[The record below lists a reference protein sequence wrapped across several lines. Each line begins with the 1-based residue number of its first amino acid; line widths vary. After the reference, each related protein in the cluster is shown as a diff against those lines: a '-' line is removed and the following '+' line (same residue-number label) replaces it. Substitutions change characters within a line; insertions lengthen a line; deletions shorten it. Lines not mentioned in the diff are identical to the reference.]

1 MSGNYIL
8 IYAGFF
14 IFSTVV
20 ALMLNGLFLRFSRN
34 LGIRAEGD
42 LIRWS
47 PTQKPSLGGITF
59 FFVFLISIAC
69 YSAFF
74 PYKFIPTD
82 KPMLGLLGS
91 VTLAFLMGLA
101 DDAYNTK
108 PLLKFLVQCLCGLIV
123 ANTDFLITLT
133 ENEYLNIAITIF
145 WVVAMMNSINMLDN
159 MDSITA
165 VTSLFILLQAFLVL
179 FMSQD
184 YYNGHMMI
192 IIGVGGSLLGFLFYN
207 WHPSRLFMGDTGSQF
222 LGIVLAIFGI
232 QYFWNHPDI
241 DNNYI
246 RSKQLI
252 CVGIGFLIPIVDTT
266 TVVINRLLKRKSP
279 FIGGKDHTTHHLSY
293 LGLSDSQVAMT
304 YAGISMVSTVLIVV
318 IQKSLTT
325 WNWKYMTGFIAYMV
339 VVGGILYGIT
349 RYSKPPVKNE
359 KENGKNN

>member
-1 MSGNYIL
+1 MSGNYVL

-14 IFSTVV
+14 IFSIVV

-34 LGIRAEGD
+34 LGIRVEGD
-42 LIRWS
+42 LIRWA

-59 FFVFLISIAC
+59 FFLFLISIAC
-69 YSAFF
+69 YSVFF

-108 PLLKFLVQCLCGLIV
+108 PLLKFLVQALCGLIV
-123 ANTDFLITLT
+123 ANTGFLISLT
-133 ENEYLNIAITIF
+133 GNEYIDIALTIF
-145 WVVAMMNSINMLDN
+145 WVIAMMNSINMLDN

-165 VTSLFILLQAFLVL
+165 VTSLFILLQSFLIL

-184 YYNGHMMI
+184 HYNAHMII

-241 DNNYI
+241 NNEYI
-246 RSKQLI
+246 RSKQII

-266 TVVINRLLKRKSP
+266 TVVINRLLKKKSP

-325 WNWKYMTGFIAYMV
+325 WNWKYMAAFIAYMV
-339 VVGGILYGIT
+339 IVGGTLYGIT
-349 RYSKPPVKNE
+349 RYSKPPQQDE
-359 KENGKNN
+359 KANGKNN

>member
-14 IFSTVV
+14 IFSIVV

-34 LGIRAEGD
+34 LGIRVEGD
-42 LIRWS
+42 LIRWA

-59 FFVFLISIAC
+59 FFVFLISVAS
-69 YSAFF
+69 YSVFF

-82 KPMLGLLGS
+82 KALLGLLGS

-108 PLLKFLVQCLCGLIV
+108 PLLKFIVQCLCGLIV
-123 ANTDFLITLT
+123 ANTGFTITLT
-133 ENEYLNIAITIF
+133 SNEYLNLALTIF

-159 MDSITA
+159 MDAITA
-165 VTSLFILLQAFLVL
+165 VTSLFILLQAFIIL
-179 FMSQD
+179 FMSKD
-184 YYNGHMMI
+184 YYNAHMII

-232 QYFWNHPDI
+232 EYFWNHPDM
-241 DNNYI
+241 NNEYI
-246 RSKQLI
+246 RSKQLV
-252 CVGIGFLIPIVDTT
+252 CVAIGFLIPIVDTT
-266 TVVINRLLKRKSP
+266 TVVINRILKRKSP

-304 YAGISMVSTVLIVV
+304 YAGISMVSTVMIVV
-318 IQKSLTT
+318 IQKSLTV
-325 WNWKYMTGFIAYMV
+325 WNWKYMTGFISYAV
-339 VVGGILYGIT
+339 IVAAILYGIT
-349 RYSKPPVKNE
+349 RYSKAPIPDE
-359 KENGKNN
+359 KANGKNN

>member
-1 MSGNYIL
+1 MSGNYVL

-14 IFSTVV
+14 IFSIVV

-34 LGIRAEGD
+34 LGIRVEGD

-59 FFVFLISIAC
+59 FFMFLISIAC
-69 YSAFF
+69 YSVFF

-108 PLLKFLVQCLCGLIV
+108 PLLKFIVQCLCGLIV
-123 ANTDFLITLT
+123 ANTGFLITLT
-133 ENEYLNIAITIF
+133 SNDYLNTVLTVF
-145 WVVAMMNSINMLDN
+145 WVVALMNSINMLDN

-165 VTSLFILLQAFLVL
+165 VTSLFILLQAFLIL

-184 YYNGHMMI
+184 YYNAHMII
-192 IIGVGGSLLGFLFYN
+192 IIGVGGALLGFLFYN

-232 QYFWNHPDI
+232 QYFWNHPDM
-241 DNNYI
+241 NNNFI

-252 CVGIGFLIPIVDTT
+252 CVAIGFLIPIVDTT
-266 TVVINRLLKRKSP
+266 TVVVNRILKKKSP
-279 FIGGKDHTTHHLSY
+279 FVGGKDHTTHHLSY

-304 YAGISMVSTVLIVV
+304 YAGISMVSTVMIVV
-318 IQKSLTT
+318 IQKSITV
-325 WNWKYMTGFIAYMV
+325 WNWKYMTGFISYAV
-339 VVGGILYGIT
+339 IVAAILYGIT
-349 RYSKPPVKNE
+349 RYTKPPQKDE
-359 KENGKNN
+359 KAN

>member
-14 IFSTVV
+14 IFTIVV

-34 LGIRAEGD
+34 LGIRSEGD

-59 FFVFLISIAC
+59 FFLFLMAIASYSI
-69 YSAFF
+69 FF
-74 PYKFIPTD
+74 PYKFIPLD

-101 DDAYNTK
+101 DDAYNTR

-123 ANTDFLITLT
+123 ANTGFLINLT
-133 ENEYLNIAITIF
+133 ANEYLNVAITVF

-159 MDSITA
+159 MDAITA
-165 VTSLFILLQAFLVL
+165 LVSLFILLQAFLVL
-179 FMSQD
+179 VLSKD
-184 YYNGHMMI
+184 YYNAHMII
-192 IIGVGGSLLGFLFYN
+192 IIGVSGALLGFLFYN

-232 QYFWNHPDI
+232 EYFWNHPDI
-241 DNNYI
+241 DQQYI
-246 RSKQLI
+246 RSKQII

-266 TVVINRLLKRKSP
+266 TVVINRLLKRRSP

-304 YAGISMVSTVLIVV
+304 YAGISIVSTILIVV

-325 WNWKYMTGFIAYMV
+325 WNWKYMTGFVLYMLI
-339 VVGGILYGIT
+339 VGGTLYAIT
-349 RYSKPPVKNE
+349 RYSKPPVKDE
-359 KENGKNN
+359 KAS

>member
-14 IFSTVV
+14 IFAIVV

-34 LGIRAEGD
+34 LGIRSEKD

-59 FFVFLISIAC
+59 FFVFLIAVASYSI
-69 YSAFF
+69 FF
-74 PYKFIPTD
+74 PYKFITLD
-82 KPMLGLLGS
+82 KQMLGMLGS

-108 PLLKFLVQCLCGLIV
+108 PILKFLVQCLCGLIV
-123 ANTDFLITLT
+123 ANTGFLI
-133 ENEYLNIAITIF
+133 EISQNEYLNTVLTIF
-145 WVVAMMNSINMLDN
+145 WVVAIMNSINMLDN

-165 VTSLFILLQAFLVL
+165 TVSLFILFQSFLVL
-179 FMSQD
+179 YLNEDF
-184 YYNGHMMI
+184 YNAHVII
-192 IIGVGGSLLGFLFYN
+192 IIGVCGALLGFLFYN

-232 QYFWNHPDI
+232 RYFWTNPYANG
-241 DNNYI
+241 DNFI
-246 RSKQLI
+246 LSKQI
-252 CVGIGFLIPIVDTT
+252 VCVGIGFLIPIVDTT

-293 LGLSDSQVAMT
+293 LGLSDSQVAMVF
-304 YAGISMVSTVLIVV
+304 AGISLVSTILIVV
-318 IQKSLTT
+318 IQKSLTE
-325 WNWKYMTGFIAYMV
+325 WNWKYMTGFFVYMI
-339 VVGGILYGIT
+339 VVGGTLYGIT
-349 RYSKPPVKNE
+349 RYSKPPVKDE
-359 KENGKNN
+359 KAG

>member
-1 MSGNYIL
+1 MTGNYIL

-14 IFSTVV
+14 IFTIVV
-20 ALMLNGLFLRFSRN
+20 ALMMNGLFLRFSRN
-34 LGIRAEGD
+34 LGIRSESD

-47 PTQKPSLGGITF
+47 STQKPSLGGITF
-59 FFVFLISIAC
+59 FFLFLISIAC
-69 YSAFF
+69 YSVFF

-82 KPMLGLLGS
+82 TPMLGLLGS

-101 DDAYNTK
+101 DDAYNTR
-108 PLLKFLVQCLCGLIV
+108 PLLKFLVQALCGLIV
-123 ANTDFLITLT
+123 ANTGFLIALT
-133 ENEYLNIAITIF
+133 GNEYINIAFTVF

-165 VTSLFILLQAFLVL
+165 ITSLFILLQAFLVL

-184 YYNGHMMI
+184 YYNAHMII

-241 DNNYI
+241 NHEYI

-252 CVGIGFLIPIVDTT
+252 CVGLGFLIPIVDTT

-325 WNWKYMTGFIAYMV
+325 WNWKYIAGFIAYMAI
-339 VVGGILYGIT
+339 VGGTLYAIT
-349 RYSKPPVKNE
+349 RYTKAPVQNE
-359 KENGKNN
+359 KENGKDS

>member
-14 IFSTVV
+14 IFSIVV

-34 LGIRAEGD
+34 LGIRVEGD
-42 LIRWS
+42 LIRWA

-69 YSAFF
+69 YSVFF
-74 PYKFIPTD
+74 TYKFIPTD

-108 PLLKFLVQCLCGLIV
+108 PLLKFLVQSLCGLIV
-123 ANTDFLITLT
+123 AYTGFLITLT
-133 ENEYLNIAITIF
+133 GNEYLNIAITIF

-159 MDSITA
+159 MDAITA
-165 VTSLFILLQAFLVL
+165 VTSLFILLQAFLIL

-184 YYNGHMMI
+184 HYNAHMII

-246 RSKQLI
+246 RSKQI
-252 CVGIGFLIPIVDTT
+252 IVVGIGFLIPIVDTT
-266 TVVINRLLKRKSP
+266 TVVINRLLKRRSP

-325 WNWKYMTGFIAYMV
+325 WNWKYMTGFVGYMV
-339 VVGGILYGIT
+339 IVAGTLYSIT
-349 RYSKPPVKNE
+349 RYSKPPQKDE
-359 KENGKNN
+359 KESGTNN

>member
-14 IFSTVV
+14 IFTIVV
-20 ALMLNGLFLRFSRN
+20 ALMMNGLFLRFSRN
-34 LGIRAEGD
+34 LGIRSEGD

-47 PTQKPSLGGITF
+47 STQKPSLGGITF
-59 FFVFLISIAC
+59 FFLFLISIAC
-69 YSAFF
+69 YSVFF

-82 KPMLGLLGS
+82 KAMLGLLGS

-101 DDAYNTK
+101 DDAYNTR

-123 ANTDFLITLT
+123 ANTGFLIEFTA
-133 ENEYLNIAITIF
+133 NEYINIAFTIF

-159 MDSITA
+159 MDAITA
-165 VTSLFILLQAFLVL
+165 ITSLFILLQAFLVL

-184 YYNGHMMI
+184 YYNAHMII
-192 IIGVGGSLLGFLFYN
+192 IIGVGGALLGFLFYN

-232 QYFWNHPDI
+232 QYFWNHPDV

-246 RSKQLI
+246 RSKQFI
-252 CVGIGFLIPIVDTT
+252 CVGLGFLIPIVDTT
-266 TVVINRLLKRKSP
+266 TVVINRMLKRKSP

-325 WNWKYMTGFIAYMV
+325 WNWKYITGFIVYMAI
-339 VVGGILYGIT
+339 VGGALYAIT
-349 RYSKPPVKNE
+349 RYTKAPKKDE
-359 KENGKNN
+359 KENRADS

>member
-14 IFSTVV
+14 IFSIVV

-34 LGIRAEGD
+34 LGIRVEGD
-42 LIRWS
+42 LIRWA

-69 YSAFF
+69 YSVFF

-82 KPMLGLLGS
+82 TPMLGLLGS
-91 VTLAFLMGLA
+91 VTMAFLMGLA

-123 ANTDFLITLT
+123 ANTGFLITLT
-133 ENEYLNIAITIF
+133 SNEYLNIALTIF
-145 WVVAMMNSINMLDN
+145 WVVAMMNSVNMLDN
-159 MDSITA
+159 MDAITA
-165 VTSLFILLQAFLVL
+165 VTSLFILLQAFLIL
-179 FMSQD
+179 FMSKD
-184 YYNGHMMI
+184 YSNAHMII

-241 DNNYI
+241 DDHFI

-252 CVGIGFLIPIVDTT
+252 VVGIGFLIPIVDTT
-266 TVVINRLLKRKSP
+266 TVVINRMLKRKSP

-304 YAGISMVSTVLIVV
+304 YAGISMVSTVMIVV

-325 WNWKYMTGFIAYMV
+325 WNWKYMTGFVTYMLLV
-339 VVGGILYGIT
+339 AGILYGIT
-349 RYSKPPVKNE
+349 RYSKPPQKDE

>member
-14 IFSTVV
+14 IFSIVV

-34 LGIRAEGD
+34 LGIRVEGD
-42 LIRWS
+42 LIRWA

-59 FFVFLISIAC
+59 FFVFLISVAS
-69 YSAFF
+69 YSVFF

-82 KPMLGLLGS
+82 KALLGLLGS

-108 PLLKFLVQCLCGLIV
+108 PLLKFIVQCLCGLIV
-123 ANTDFLITLT
+123 ANTGFTITLT
-133 ENEYLNIAITIF
+133 SNEYLNLALTIF

-159 MDSITA
+159 MDAITA
-165 VTSLFILLQAFLVL
+165 VTSLFILLQAFIILL
-179 FMSQD
+179 MSKD
-184 YYNGHMMI
+184 YYNAHMII

-232 QYFWNHPDI
+232 EYFWNHPDM
-241 DNNYI
+241 NNEYI
-246 RSKQLI
+246 RSKQLV
-252 CVGIGFLIPIVDTT
+252 CVAIGFLIPIVDTT
-266 TVVINRLLKRKSP
+266 TVVINRILKRKSP

-304 YAGISMVSTVLIVV
+304 YAGISMVSTVMIVV
-318 IQKSLTT
+318 IQKSLTV
-325 WNWKYMTGFIAYMV
+325 WNWKYMTGFISYAV
-339 VVGGILYGIT
+339 IVAAILYGIT
-349 RYSKPPVKNE
+349 RYSKAPIPDE
-359 KENGKNN
+359 KANGKNN

>member
-14 IFSTVV
+14 IFTIVV

-34 LGIRAEGD
+34 LGIRSETD
-42 LIRWS
+42 LVRWA

-59 FFVFLISIAC
+59 FFLFLISIAS
-69 YSAFF
+69 YSIFF
-74 PYKFIPTD
+74 PYKFIPLD

-101 DDAYNTK
+101 DDAYNTR
-108 PLLKFLVQCLCGLIV
+108 PLLKFIVQCLCGLIV
-123 ANTDFLITLT
+123 ANTGFTIAITA
-133 ENEYLNIAITIF
+133 NEYLNVLITIF

-159 MDSITA
+159 MDAITA
-165 VTSLFILLQAFLVL
+165 LVSLFILLQAFLVL
-179 FMSQD
+179 VLSHD
-184 YYNGHMMI
+184 HYNAHMI
-192 IIGVGGSLLGFLFYN
+192 VIIGVSGALLGFLFYN

-232 QYFWNHPDI
+232 EYFWNHPDL
-241 DNNYI
+241 NNDYI

-266 TVVINRLLKRKSP
+266 TVVINRLLKRRSP

-293 LGLSDSQVAMT
+293 LGLSDSQVAMV
-304 YAGISMVSTVLIVV
+304 YAGISLVSTLLIVV
-318 IQKSLTT
+318 IQKSLTE
-325 WNWKYMTGFIAYMV
+325 WNWKYITVFLLYMLI
-339 VVGGILYGIT
+339 VGGTLYAIT
-349 RYSKPPVKNE
+349 RYTKPPVKDE
-359 KENGKNN
+359 KAG

>member
-14 IFSTVV
+14 IFSIVI
-20 ALMLNGLFLRFSRN
+20 ALMMNGLFLRFSRN

-47 PTQKPSLGGITF
+47 ATQKPSLGGITF
-59 FFVFLISIAC
+59 FFLFLISIAC
-69 YSAFF
+69 YSVFF

-101 DDAYNTK
+101 DDAYNTR
-108 PLLKFLVQCLCGLIV
+108 PLLKFLVQCLCGLII
-123 ANTDFLITLT
+123 ANTGFLIAFTG
-133 ENEYLNIAITIF
+133 NEYINIAFTIF

-159 MDSITA
+159 MDAITA
-165 VTSLFILLQAFLVL
+165 ITSLFILLQAFLIL

-184 YYNGHMMI
+184 YYNAHMII
-192 IIGVGGSLLGFLFYN
+192 IIGVGGALLGFLFYN

-232 QYFWNHPDI
+232 QYFWNHPDV
-241 DNNYI
+241 DHNYI
-246 RSKQLI
+246 RSKQII
-252 CVGIGFLIPIVDTT
+252 CVGLGFLIPIVDTT
-266 TVVINRLLKRKSP
+266 TVVINRILKRKSP

-325 WNWKYMTGFIAYMV
+325 WNWKYMTGFIVYMV
-339 VVGGILYGIT
+339 IVGGALYTIT
-349 RYSKPPVKNE
+349 RYTKAPIRNE
-359 KENGKNN
+359 KENGKDI